1 MDDEIAEL
9 AVNVLSRLSESR
21 KRQDQ
26 RELLQLGLLV
36 KTDRNGED
44 WLRVRYNQIDGP
56 KPIYHRFDNRRQ
68 EMASI
73 AGHLKHLI
81 QIDGIWPTD
90 ICIIYNG
97 RVQDVLQ
104 SDLAPALA
112 TIGVELPFQ
121 KNRSFERQPNTLVAT
136 TPHSFKG
143 YESEVVV
150 IPCVDHYVAPEGKV
164 LENGLYV
171 AMTRAR
177 SLLAIYG
184 LRHGSKA
191 SRKIDA
197 TLGACIA
204 IQNNHPIVQEMG
216 ESAES

>member
-1 MDDEIAEL
+1 
-9 AVNVLSRLSESR
+9 VT
-21 KRQDQ
+21 
-26 RELLQLGLLV
+26 V
-36 KTDRNGED
+36 KT
-44 WLRVRYNQIDGP
+44 
-56 KPIYHRFDNRRQ
+56 FF
-68 EMASI
+68 

-81 QIDGIWPTD
+81 QNDGISPTD

-104 SDLAPALA
+104 SNLAPALA
-112 TIGVELPFQ
+112 DIGVELSFQ

-150 IPCVDHYVAPEGKV
+150 IPCVDTYVAPEGKI
-164 LENGLYV
+164 LENSLYV

-184 LRHGSKA
+184 VNRGSEA
-191 SRKIDA
+191 SRKIGE
-197 TLGACIA
+197 TIGTCIGGLDELSA
-204 IQNNHPIVQEMG
+204 PNFVTKLHDCDG
-216 ESAES
+216 EKS